1 MIIDDYVQ
9 LRKYVSVHPRFVA
22 AFDALEKID
31 FENLQPGKCEVDG
44 TNIFYMAVDEN
55 GVSIM
60 ESTAGFECHNK
71 YIDIQLC
78 LGGVEM
84 VGWKS
89 RNTCLE
95 PRGEYDAEKDVL
107 FYEDA
112 PDMFFKLHT
121 AQFGIYF
128 PEDVHAPMIGEGKI
142 KKIVMKVLY

>member
-1 MIIDDYVQ
+1 MD
-9 LRKYVSVHPRFVA
+9 
-22 AFDALEKID
+22 
-31 FENLQPGKCEVDG
+31 
-44 TNIFYMAVDEN
+44 
-55 GVSIM
+55 
-60 ESTAGFECHNK
+60 STSAFECHNK

-78 LGGVEM
+78 LGGVET

-95 PRGEYDAEKDVL
+95 PRGTYDAEKDVL

-128 PEDVHAPMIGEGKI
+128 PEDVHAPMIGEGNI